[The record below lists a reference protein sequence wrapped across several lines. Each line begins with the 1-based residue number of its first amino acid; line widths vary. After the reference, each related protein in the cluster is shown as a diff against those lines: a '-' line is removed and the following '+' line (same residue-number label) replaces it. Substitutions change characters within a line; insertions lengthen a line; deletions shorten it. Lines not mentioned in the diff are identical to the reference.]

1 MRRRRFPSPSP
12 RAQLAS
18 VGVVTAAALAL
29 SACGTGGDD
38 APDPDPVTT
47 TVTAPD
53 DEPPLTPAETT
64 ATAAPDDVAGT
75 ETGAGAGTVTVTVPP
90 ETTNS
95 PTATPPL
102 GSPDLSLKQRRAE
115 GAWQLA
121 VVGVRVAQHER
132 FDRVVFDLEGQGS
145 PGWFIDY
152 TTDPRQQ
159 ASGYPIEYEG
169 AIALQVNIEGT
180 PYPFDVDPK
189 PIDLGPVPGTASAT
203 DLITG
208 INFTTIFEGRSEFV
222 IGLTEQVPYSISL
235 LKEPTR
241 IVIDF
246 ARD

>member
-75 ETGAGAGTVTVTVPP
+75 ETGAGTVTVTVPP

-95 PTATPPL
+95 PTAPPPL